1 MDIETFC
8 LRARLEAETV
18 RSWIEAGFVR
28 AELSEVDLARAAL
41 IRDLT
46 EDLGVNLEGVEVVLD
61 LLDQLHAA
69 RSALRR
75 VLAALAEADPA
86 LRERVVAALRDRR

>member
-8 LRARLEAETV
+8 LRARLEVETV

-28 AELSEVDLARAAL
+28 AELTEADLARAAL
-41 IRDLT
+41 IRDLI
-46 EDLGVNLEGVEVVLD
+46 EDLGVNPEGVEVVLD

-69 RSALRR
+69 RAALRR
-75 VLAALAEADPA
+75 VLSALADADPA
-86 LRERVVAALRDRR
+86 LRERVAAAMRDRP

>member
-8 LRARLEAETV
+8 LRARLEVETV

-28 AELSEVDLARAAL
+28 ADLTEADLARAAL
-41 IRDLT
+41 IRDLI

-61 LLDQLHAA
+61 LLDQLHEA
-69 RSALRR
+69 RAALRR
-75 VLAALAEADPA
+75 VLAALADADPA
-86 LRERVVAALRDRR
+86 LRERVAAALRDRP

>member
-8 LRARLEAETV
+8 LRARIEVETV

-28 AELSEVDLARAAL
+28 AELSEADLARAAL

-46 EDLGVNLEGVEVVLD
+46 EDLGINLEGVEVVLD
-61 LLDQLHAA
+61 LLDQLHEA
-69 RSALRR
+69 RAALRR
-75 VLAALAEADPA
+75 VLAALADADPA
-86 LRERVVAALRDRR
+86 LRARVAAALRDRP

>member
-8 LRARLEAETV
+8 LRARLEIETV

-28 AELSEVDLARAAL
+28 AELSEADLARAAL
-41 IRDLT
+41 IRDLI

-61 LLDQLHAA
+61 LLDQLHEA
-69 RSALRR
+69 RAALRR
-75 VLAALAEADPA
+75 VLAALADADPA
-86 LRERVVAALRDRR
+86 VRARVAAALRDRP

>member
-8 LRARLEAETV
+8 LRARVEIETV
-18 RSWIEAGFVR
+18 RAWIEAGLVH
-28 AELSEVDLARAAL
+28 AELTEADLARAAL

-61 LLDQLHAA
+61 LLDQLHEA
-69 RSALRR
+69 RAALRR
-75 VLAALAEADPA
+75 VLAALTEADPGLRERVAAA
-86 LRERVVAALRDRR
+86 LRERR